1 MADVLTNDDMIE
13 RYFQSDDDESEF
25 EGFSDNEA
33 DVDVPNAL
41 ESSEDEHGESEN
53 EDEMDEIEWSDRFRN
68 IQIADFTQETGPVF
82 PEGFDTEKASAKDY
96 FDIMFAPEIIG
107 DFVQHTNNYAKWKI
121 EQKGSEDPVWYDVT
135 VNELRAYFGI
145 HIFMGIN
152 ELPRYKDYW
161 SKDRFIG
168 NEEIKSVMT
177 SKRYE
182 KITAYFH
189 VSDSNRTR
197 KK

>member
-82 PEGFDTEKASAKDY
+82 PEALTPKK
-96 FDIMFAPEIIG
+96 PR
-107 DFVQHTNNYAKWKI
+107 
-121 EQKGSEDPVWYDVT
+121 
-135 VNELRAYFGI
+135 LRI
-145 HIFMGIN
+145 V
-152 ELPRYKDYW
+152 L
-161 SKDRFIG
+161 
-168 NEEIKSVMT
+168 T
-177 SKRYE
+177 
-182 KITAYFH
+182 
-189 VSDSNRTR
+189 
-197 KK
+197 